1 MEEWMDEFWVLYP
14 RKIGKKDTFKIL
26 ERIVKAGD
34 VSRETLMAG
43 VERYR
48 DYAKTK
54 DIKYI
59 KHPSVWLNKGC
70 WDDEFAPAEYMNGD
84 CMKEKT
90 SKERLSDAL
99 QRLGSGSFSE
109 TLDLGL
115 PKLPSQ

>member
-1 MEEWMDEFWVLYP
+1 MF
-14 RKIGKKDTFKIL
+14 
-26 ERIVKAGD
+26 
-34 VSRETLMAG
+34 SRETLMAG
-43 VERYR
+43 VEIYW

-99 QRLGSGSFSE
+99 PAPRKRLHLAKL
-109 TLDLGL
+109 LDLGL